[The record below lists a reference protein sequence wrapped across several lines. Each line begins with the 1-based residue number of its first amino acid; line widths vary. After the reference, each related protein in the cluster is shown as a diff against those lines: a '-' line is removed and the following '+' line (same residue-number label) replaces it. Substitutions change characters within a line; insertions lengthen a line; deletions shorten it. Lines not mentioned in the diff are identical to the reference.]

1 MDRKIIK
8 AGQVTY
14 ISEYFAN
21 QNFTTRTQDTVFIGR
36 FRGKGDIY
44 RSLLHFELDMLRDS
58 QSRIEQGTP
67 VYLRLW
73 IARNEV
79 AKGAV
84 QTGIFP
90 ILSPWDPHS
99 VSWDTQPDL
108 LQYPD
113 VSIIIPEKWVGLI
126 LVNINALVNKWLK
139 GSSPNHGLMIKGNEE
154 TDSLISFRGDVSAG
168 MRSAPVL
175 LLSSG

>member
-14 ISEYFAN
+14 ISEYYGN
-21 QNFTTRTQDTVFIGR
+21 QNFTTPTQDVVFIGR

-44 RSLLHFELDMLRDS
+44 RSLLHFEIDMLRDS
-58 QSRIEQGTP
+58 QSLIEQGTP
-67 VYLRLW
+67 VYLRLF

-84 QTGIFP
+84 QAGIFP
-90 ILSPWDPHS
+90 ILSAWDPQS

-126 LVNINALVNKWLK
+126 LVNINGLVNKWLK
-139 GSSPNHGLMIKGNEE
+139 GSLPNQGLMIKGNEE
-154 TDSLISFRGDVSAG
+154 TNSLISFRGDVSTG

-175 LLSSG
+175 LLSNG